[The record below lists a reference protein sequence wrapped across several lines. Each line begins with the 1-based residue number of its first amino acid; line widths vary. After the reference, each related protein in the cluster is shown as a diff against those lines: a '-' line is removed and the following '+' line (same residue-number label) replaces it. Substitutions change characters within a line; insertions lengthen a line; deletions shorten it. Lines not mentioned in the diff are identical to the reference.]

1 MPDLEKGAYPMT
13 LQSSPQVTNESSSP
27 LIRKSDGLY
36 YTAAKLSFRIT
47 GLKPHN
53 LDRLRVTLKAS
64 MDDKPDVFHIDGLD
78 LYNSRSREAFC
89 ESCQKYLKVKP
100 ETTAAELSELIK
112 ALERERIVMR
122 ERGTQEA
129 ILPMTP
135 EEKKEALEALRSTS
149 LLKTIVN
156 DFDAIG
162 FIGEKHNK
170 LLGYI
175 AAVSRLLPDPLA
187 VLILSRSGAGKT
199 SLQDA
204 VCKFIP
210 PESVIQYTR
219 LTGKS
224 LFYKEENDLK
234 HKVLAIEE
242 EEGMQEAM
250 YSIKTLI
257 TSQKLS
263 VAATRT
269 DAKTGK
275 LSVDEY
281 TVYGPVVVMVST
293 TNPNGLT
300 DEEKRRF
307 LILTIDESR
316 ERTRSILQM
325 QRQKNRHLWYKTS
338 MDEAGITRL
347 HHNMQ
352 RLLKPLTVTFPD
364 DVVIEYPDG
373 RLQMRG
379 EQGKFISLVK
389 AITLLHQHQRKTG
402 RDERLGGTSFEY
414 VQATQRDVELA
425 RELGRAVFPRNV
437 DDVSPTGRTLL
448 GHIDDF
454 VHEKHRTLRGK
465 EPENNEDLSSIPFTR
480 KELRERNGWS
490 EKQIRTNI
498 EPLVE
503 LGYLASVGHSR
514 QGSAYRYLLLDNGK
528 DDPQL
533 EL

>member
-1 MPDLEKGAYPMT
+1 M
-13 LQSSPQVTNESSSP
+13 TNESSSP
-27 LIRKSDGLY
+27 LIRKSDGFY
-36 YTAAKLSFRIT
+36 YTATKLCFRIT

-53 LDRLRVTLKAS
+53 LDRLRITLKAS
-64 MDDKPDVFHIDGLD
+64 TDDKPDVFHIDSLD
-78 LYNSRSREAFC
+78 LYNSRSRESFC

-100 ETTAAELSELIK
+100 EITAAELSELIK
-112 ALERERIVMR
+112 VLEKERIAMR
-122 ERGTQEA
+122 ERGSQEA
-129 ILPMTP
+129 VPPMSA
-135 EEKKEALEALRSTS
+135 EEKKEALEVLRSKK
-149 LLKTIVN
+149 LLKRIVN
-156 DFDAIG
+156 DFEAIG
-162 FIGEKHNK
+162 FIGEKVNK
-170 LLGYI
+170 VLGYI
-175 AAVSRLLPDPLA
+175 SAVSRLLCDPLA
-187 VLILSRSGAGKT
+187 ILILSRSGAGKT
-199 SLQDA
+199 RLQDA

-224 LFYKEENDLK
+224 LFYKEENALK

-263 VAATRT
+263 VAATRA

-316 ERTRSILQM
+316 EQTKSILQM
-325 QRQKNRHLWYKTS
+325 QRHKNRHTWYKTS
-338 MDEAGITRL
+338 MAESNVTRL

-352 RLLKPLTVTFPD
+352 RLLKPLTVTFTD
-364 DVVIEYPDG
+364 DIEIDYPDG

-379 EQGKFISLVK
+379 EQQKFISLVK
-389 AITLLHQHQRKTG
+389 AITLLHQYQRKRGTEQ
-402 RDERLGGTSFEY
+402 RVDGTSFEY
-414 VQATQRDVELA
+414 VQATQQDVALA
-425 RELGRAVFPRNV
+425 RELGKTVFPRNV

-448 GHIDDF
+448 DHIDDL

-490 EKQIRTNI
+490 ETQVRDNI

-503 LGYLASVGHSR
+503 LGYLAKVGYSR

-528 DDPQL
+528 DDRQM